1 MQDFRFFPVEKSK
14 TNLLGELMDGSEA
27 ICGRS
32 DVAGE
37 CPVGPPAPVVLV
49 NGVNHLAAE

>member
-37 CPVGPPAPVVLV
+37 CPVGPPAPVATV